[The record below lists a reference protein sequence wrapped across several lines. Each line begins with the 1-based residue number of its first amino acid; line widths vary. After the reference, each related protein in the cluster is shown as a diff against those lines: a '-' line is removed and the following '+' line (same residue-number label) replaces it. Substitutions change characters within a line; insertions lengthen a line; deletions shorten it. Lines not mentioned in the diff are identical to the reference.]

1 MSVESRPKFKAKP
14 MPRFSDFKEISRS
27 SSFNVSGESNF
38 IQNRAGGTYSFE
50 EDGGRGV
57 SGAGFDHSN
66 RFLMQRSGNCN
77 NGMHA
82 ISLESLARSRSSGS
96 SDANSFRF
104 VAKPMPNF
112 NNVFVPVTNFEPT
125 QPINFELNTQ
135 KRAVE
140 REKFESIVKDKEN
153 LINEI
158 KQEQARIES
167 EEIKSYRKTLEFKA
181 RPLQELKP
189 FLVKR
194 SQDELT
200 RPKSP
205 VLMTKFRA
213 VMKDIEVND
222 MMDID

>member
-1 MSVESRPKFKAKP
+1 
-14 MPRFSDFKEISRS
+14 
-27 SSFNVSGESNF
+27 
-38 IQNRAGGTYSFE
+38 
-50 EDGGRGV
+50 
-57 SGAGFDHSN
+57 
-66 RFLMQRSGNCN
+66 MQKSGNWN
-77 NGMHA
+77 NGMNSV
-82 ISLESLARSRSSGS
+82 SLESLARSRSTGS
-96 SDANSFRF
+96 NDVNSFRF

-140 REKFESIVKDKEN
+140 REKFENIVKDKEN

-158 KQEQARIES
+158 KQEQARIEA
-167 EEIKSYRKTLEFKA
+167 EEIRNYRKTLEFKA